1 MNKPWLRW
9 TLKIL
14 LAYLLACVPDMVKLA
29 LLGGGFSVTGVVF
42 ILLAALTSPWLYLTR
57 MLGGELAY
65 FPAFAP
71 FLVIFV
77 AGLGVAWWTERRRA
91 RPQERK

>member
-1 MNKPWLRW
+1 MHKPWLRW
-9 TLKIL
+9 TLKVL
-14 LAYLLACVPDMVKLA
+14 LVYLLACTPDMVKLA
-29 LLGGGFSVTGVVF
+29 LLGGGFSVTGVLF
-42 ILLAALTSPWLYLTR
+42 ILLAALTSPWLYVTR

-77 AGLGVAWWTERRRA
+77 VGLAVAWWTERRRG
-91 RPQERK
+91 RG